1 MKDYYTTNSHYFT
14 FVPFEL
20 GRERAEQM
28 VVGVSQPPHSADV
41 ANGSRTSTT
50 VARTMFPIQIT
61 ELSIIKHMS
70 YLRAD
75 MPGMN
80 CRAFPFRARLDLCAL
95 PFEWK

>member
-1 MKDYYTTNSHYFT
+1 M
-14 FVPFEL
+14 L
-20 GRERAEQM
+20 
-28 VVGVSQPPHSADV
+28 VGVSQPPLYRSAGV

-70 YLRAD
+70 YVRAD

-80 CRAFPFRARLDLCAL
+80 CRALPFRARLDSCTL
-95 PFEWK
+95 PFE